1 MRKILE
7 FRNNNFSYNNEKG
20 FKDLYLDIYEG
31 DIISLIGPSGSG
43 KTTILKMICH
53 MLPNDNL
60 YYDGININ
68 KCDISDIRRNVVVVL
83 DTDLRKNNI
92 QDELKQFLSVCGMT
106 DSEQRAKSEK
116 MIEMFDLHKYID
128 VKTKDLPND
137 IKNLIKI
144 LRFLIID
151 PAFIAID
158 GLFGGIQEENKIKII
173 EYLKESKITLLNVVS
188 NLNDTLYGNKIFVL
202 DNFALVL
209 EGSTKSILKTD
220 TMLKKLG
227 YDLPD
232 EVELSIEL
240 MNYGV
245 LNKIY
250 IDKEKLVNTL
260 WK

>member
-1 MRKILE
+1 MK
-7 FRNNNFSYNNEKG
+7 
-20 FKDLYLDIYEG
+20 
-31 DIISLIGPSGSG
+31 
-43 KTTILKMICH
+43 
-53 MLPNDNL
+53 
-60 YYDGININ
+60 
-68 KCDISDIRRNVVVVL
+68 V
-83 DTDLRKNNI
+83 
-92 QDELKQFLSVCGMT
+92 
-106 DSEQRAKSEK
+106 
-116 MIEMFDLHKYID
+116 DLHKYID

>member
-1 MRKILE
+1 
-7 FRNNNFSYNNEKG
+7 
-20 FKDLYLDIYEG
+20 
-31 DIISLIGPSGSG
+31 
-43 KTTILKMICH
+43 
-53 MLPNDNL
+53 
-60 YYDGININ
+60 
-68 KCDISDIRRNVVVVL
+68 
-83 DTDLRKNNI
+83 
-92 QDELKQFLSVCGMT
+92 
-106 DSEQRAKSEK
+106 
-116 MIEMFDLHKYID
+116 MFDLHKYID

-158 GLFGGIQEENKIKII
+158 GLFGGIQEENKNKFI

-202 DNFALVL
+202 DNFTLVL